1 MSAGLVLTVQLG
13 KHEAEQ
19 ILRSETVSNASTHP
33 LWWEKCETN
42 NQLTVAKQSWSDLTS
57 GVRAL
62 YENDWLKV
70 IFLFST
76 TMVFH
81 INIYI

>member
-33 LWWEKCETN
+33 LRWEKCETN

-57 GVRAL
+57 GVRAW

-70 IFLFST
+70 IFYFQLQRCF
-76 TMVFH
+76 
-81 INIYI
+81 I